1 MNVVAVLIMAVYAV
15 MGGVSTL
22 FFTVSLPGI
31 IGWKIYRKVKYHKAL
46 TD

>member
-1 MNVVAVLIMAVYAV
+1 MNLIAIVLILVYAV
-15 MGGVSTL
+15 IGGVSTL
-22 FFTVSLPGI
+22 FLTVSLPGI